1 MARQKH
7 NTSKRLAKCIFVHSF
22 LIRFGLRLGN
32 NLFPN
37 SIDLIKFFI
46 YDIIPFYVNNNDL
59 QSKSESLIALF
70 FIDKSQDLW
79 LIDKFTALKFIKDS
93 GGTMAQELEIL
104 KNSTVFNSL
113 ELSDLQRLGSLM
125 EPLEIQEGETLATMG
140 EEATRFFILAS
151 GTLLVAMDGGKALVM
166 DEPGGFIAMQILSS
180 NGKYLSTVTALE
192 PGLVFVLNKTDFIDL
207 IQEDSLMADMIME
220 EWNVFLEESAPFVED
235 KGTPGFEYNY

>member
-1 MARQKH
+1 
-7 NTSKRLAKCIFVHSF
+7 
-22 LIRFGLRLGN
+22 
-32 NLFPN
+32 LFPN

>member
-1 MARQKH
+1 M
-7 NTSKRLAKCIFVHSF
+7 
-22 LIRFGLRLGN
+22 
-32 NLFPN
+32 FPN

>member
-1 MARQKH
+1 
-7 NTSKRLAKCIFVHSF
+7 
-22 LIRFGLRLGN
+22 
-32 NLFPN
+32 
-37 SIDLIKFFI
+37 
-46 YDIIPFYVNNNDL
+46 
-59 QSKSESLIALF
+59 
-70 FIDKSQDLW
+70 
-79 LIDKFTALKFIKDS
+79 
-93 GGTMAQELEIL
+93 MAQELEIL